1 MKARMQSPV
10 RRSAG
15 FTLLEMLV
23 VMILTAMVSTIL
35 MQALAQVFALD
46 SRFGREFFNTQQG
59 EMYREWFRQ
68 TVTGLMPEHADG
80 TSKFKGQRREMSGL
94 TIAPLDTASEALQ
107 PFEWHIAFD
116 AASGQSELRYGRE
129 SAARGILSWEGN
141 SGHFVYFDDK
151 LASHDSWPPPL
162 GGPWPQLPRAIH
174 LEYRDSEG
182 ERLVVAV
189 PKGPREPLPR
199 MRDLLD

>member
-1 MKARMQSPV
+1 MRAQTRSPAR
-10 RRSAG
+10 RCAG

-46 SRFGREFFNTQQG
+46 SRFGRELFNTQQG

-80 TSKFKGQRREMSGL
+80 TNKFKGERREMSGL

-107 PFEWHIAFD
+107 PFEWQIATD
-116 AASGQSELRYGRE
+116 AASGRSELRYGRE
-129 SAARGILSWEGN
+129 APRRGILSWAGN
-141 SGHFVYFDDK
+141 SGQFVYFDDK

-182 ERLVVAV
+182 ERVVVAA
-189 PKGPREPLPR
+189 PKGPRTPLPR
-199 MRDLLD
+199 ALDLLD